1 MDRRQRFHALQLATS
16 LLVAILLLR
25 YLSHVAD
32 TQLLLE
38 LDCPR
43 QQCHQVASG

>member
-16 LLVAILLLR
+16 LFIAVLLLR

-32 TQLLLE
+32 AQLLLE
-38 LDCPR
+38 FDCSR